1 MVAFYA
7 DKVKR
12 PVRFFNTTGPCNP
25 WDHYMLPPE
34 ERLVGA
40 QLHRYIRDQLYWVL
54 HAPRQT
60 GKTTFLQNWTRE
72 INNGRF
78 NGDEALACYVSVERC
93 QGVVEAAKAMPALCE
108 AVKIWAERNGLP
120 VPTTEDGNPYS
131 CFNSL
136 LSDWSRRI
144 TPKSLIVLFDE
155 VDVLEGE
162 TLISF
167 LRQLRDGFAG
177 RGPGGFPASVTLVGM
192 RDLKDYITAAK
203 DGVAPNPGSPFNIK
217 EDSTILSNFQ
227 QKDIARLFAQRTEE
241 TGQEITGEALDY
253 VYDQS
258 RGQPW
263 IVNSLFK
270 RATMR
275 ILDEDSRET
284 VTIDHILEAREQMI
298 QARETHLDALA
309 YRLEDPRIRKVMETL
324 ITGEPDMGLAT
335 GDAFSLCLDL
345 GLVTIIDGVPSVANP
360 IYREVLAREMTYGA
374 QLAIPLPEWQWQKA
388 DGSLDMD
395 ALLREFQR
403 FWRKHSEIW
412 EEKSDYTEAF
422 PHLLLMAFL
431 QRVLNGGGAMDGAEN
446 NVNKVCN
453 SKLRYS
459 TWQGCRVEY
468 EYAAGRGRMD
478 LAIEY
483 RKRWFILEVKLVH
496 RYETPETVKA
506 EGLEQIARYRDRI
519 DAAAPAYLIIF
530 DRRPQAREQPWE
542 NRLSWTQEGTVT
554 VMQG

>member
-1 MVAFYA
+1 MDKLA
-7 DKVKR
+7 KVKR

-40 QLHRYIRDQLYWVL
+40 QLQRYIRDQLYWVL

-60 GKTTFLQNWTRE
+60 GKTTFLQNWMRE
-72 INNGRF
+72 INSGQF
-78 NGDEALACYVSVERC
+78 NGGDVIACYVSVERC
-93 QGVVEAAKAMPALCE
+93 QGIAEPERAMPNICHAIGQY
-108 AVKIWAERNGLP
+108 ADAFG
-120 VPTTEDGNPYS
+120 VPAPDLA
-131 CFNSL
+131 FNASAAGSM
-136 LSDWSRRI
+136 LSDILKNWSELVA
-144 TPKSLIVLFDE
+144 PKSLIVLFDE

-167 LRQLRDGFAG
+167 LRQLRGGFAA
-177 RGPGGFPASVTLVGM
+177 REPGVFPVSIALVGM

-203 DGVAPNPGSPFNIK
+203 GGTAPNPGSPFNIK
-217 EDSTILSNFQ
+217 EDSVVLSNFRREDVV
-227 QKDIARLFAQRTEE
+227 KLFAQRTAE
-241 TGQEITGEALDY
+241 TGQDISGEALDY

-275 ILDEDSRET
+275 ILDETSRET
-284 VTIDHILEAREQMI
+284 VALEHIMEAREQMI
-298 QARETHLDALA
+298 QARETHLDALEV
-309 YRLEDPRIRKVMETL
+309 RLRDPKIRRVVES
-324 ITGEPDMGLAT
+324 IIIGAVDPGINRASPDVQLAM
-335 GDAFSLCLDL
+335 DL
-345 GLVTIIDGVPSVANP
+345 GLISWTTETGFVIANP
-360 IYREVLAREMTYGA
+360 LYADILTRYLNAGYHDN
-374 QLAIPLPEWQWQKA
+374 LPPPSTWQWQRA

-395 ALLREFQR
+395 TLLREFQQ

-431 QRVLNGGGAMDGAEN
+431 QRVLNGGGRIE
-446 NVNKVCN
+446 
-453 SKLRYS
+453 R
-459 TWQGCRVEY
+459 

-483 RKRWFILEVKLVH
+483 RKCWHILEVKLVH
-496 RYETPETVKA
+496 SYETPKSVEA
-506 EGLEQIARYRDRI
+506 EGLVQIARYRDRI
-519 DAAAPAYLIIF
+519 DAAASAYLIVF
-530 DRRPQAREQPWE
+530 DRRPQAKETPWE
-542 NRLSWTQEGTVT
+542 DRLGWTQEGAVT
-554 VMQG
+554 VLRM